1 MIINSKL
8 FKDLLKKVSG
18 TKAENVIFAPG
29 LLIGSDNEVTIAVQF
44 PDGVEKPFST
54 NLRKLSSVVN
64 RMSGDIAFDYHPTSL
79 ILKSSKATV
88 EFEIQESRIL
98 IPKPA
103 ADFITLPTK
112 AVKELLKFTVAATDS
127 NKAAQFG
134 GVVQL
139 KTLVQGFE
147 DQTILGLK
155 SAGTDSK
162 RLAFQDVLLKG
173 ISSDFNHLIP
183 LPGVQAFVGS
193 ITAETFTLGE
203 TTSHF
208 VFSEPGVTVY
218 ASKLQKSYPN
228 YEAFIPK
235 EFKYEL
241 SIKAEDVRNSLGM
254 ISPFISA
261 DFHNGIDV
269 HFLDGSATFK
279 TPGNGSNA
287 KDSVEFTQIVP
298 EPIFDSLDLKM
309 RLDHRFLSDFFGA
322 VSGEVLLK
330 ANAPNQPILLQ
341 VGDRTLMIAAMA
353 EK

>member
-29 LLIGSDNEVTIAVQF
+29 LLIGSDNEVTIAVHF
-44 PDGVEKPFST
+44 PDGVDGTYST

-64 RMSGDIAFDYHPTSL
+64 RMSGDINLSISPVSL
-79 ILKSSKATV
+79 HLSSAKAQV
-88 EFEIQESRIL
+88 EFETQQSRII
-98 IPKPA
+98 IPKAPI
-103 ADFITLPTK
+103 DTIKLPTK

-139 KTLVQGFE
+139 KTLVLGFE

-162 RLAFQDVLLKG
+162 RLAFQDVYMTQ
-173 ISSDFNHLIP
+173 ISSDFNYLIP

-193 ITAETFTLGE
+193 ITADTFTLGE

-261 DFHNGIDV
+261 DFNNGIDV

-330 ANAPNQPILLQ
+330 ANAPNQPVLLQ
-341 VGDRTLMIAAMA
+341 SGDRTLMIAAMA